1 MKKEENNN
9 MNIIGIIIFLFLIIK
24 VGQYV
29 YKSEQETKRN
39 TFYNTTTIEQ
49 VEKLQKLHERLKKE
63 GKIE

>member
-29 YKSEQETKRN
+29 YKNEQETRRN
-39 TFYNTTTIEQ
+39 TYYNTPTIEQ
-49 VEKLQKLHERLKKE
+49 VEKLKKLHERLKKE
-63 GKIE
+63 GVIE

>member
-1 MKKEENNN
+1 

-39 TFYNTTTIEQ
+39 TFYNTPTIEQ

>member
-29 YKSEQETKRN
+29 HKSEQETKRN
-39 TFYNTTTIEQ
+39 TFYNTPTIEQ

>member
-29 YKSEQETKRN
+29 YKSEQETRHK
-39 TFYNTTTIEQ
+39 TYYNTPTIEQ
-49 VEKLQKLHERLKKE
+49 VEKLKKLHERLKKE
-63 GKIE
+63 GVIE